1 MSLNCVLKS
10 DPMSEV
16 RSLLPDGYWLS
27 RFNSYQQHWRMTTW
41 MDEVMEAMERE
52 TKVPPNLGGEPN

>member
-1 MSLNCVLKS
+1 MSLNCVFKA

-16 RSLLPDGYWLS
+16 RSLLPDGYLLS

-41 MDEVMEAMERE
+41 IDEVMEAMETE
-52 TKVPPNLGGEPN
+52 TKMPPNLGGAPN